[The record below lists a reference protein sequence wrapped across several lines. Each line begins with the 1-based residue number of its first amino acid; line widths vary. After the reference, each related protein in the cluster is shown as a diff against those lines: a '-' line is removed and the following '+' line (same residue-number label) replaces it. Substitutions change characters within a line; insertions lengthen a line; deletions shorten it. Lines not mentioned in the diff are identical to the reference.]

1 MKFVDVAEITIR
13 SGRGGDGAVTFRRE
27 PFVPQGGPDGG
38 AGGKGG
44 DIVFLADRGL
54 RTLMDFRYKS
64 KYAAEPGQNGS
75 KSNRYGRK
83 GRDLVIKVPVGTIVT
98 DRESGR
104 FMHDLARDGERFVA
118 AIGGKGGLGNS
129 SFKNSR
135 RQAPNFAEAG
145 AEGTERRVRLE
156 LKLIADV
163 GLVGF
168 PNVGKSTLLSV
179 ASSAKPKIADYH
191 FTTTVPNLGVVS
203 AYDTEFVLADIPGLI
218 EGAAKGAGLGHD
230 FLKHIERTRLL
241 IHVIDASG
249 SEGRRPVE
257 DYLRIC
263 AELAAY
269 SEKLLRKPRIAA
281 LNKMDITDAAGDD
294 YLQLLS
300 ALESDGVPSYPV
312 SAATTEGVDALMRA
326 AASELARLSLEGRDG
341 AGADDEEALH
351 GGALDVVAGQDEP
364 GYRDIF
370 IEKDAD
376 VFTVSGRQLKKIFDS
391 TNFNDYGSLR
401 YLWQYLVKSGA
412 IARMKAE
419 GLSDGDTVRICDTEF
434 DYEDE

>member
-38 AGGKGG
+38 NGGKGG
-44 DIVFLADRGL
+44 DVVFLADRNL

-64 KYAAEPGQNGS
+64 RYVAEAGQKGS
-75 KSNRYGRK
+75 KSNRYGK
-83 GRDLVIKVPVGTIVT
+83 QGSDLIIKVPVGTVVT
-98 DRESGR
+98 DVKSGR
-104 FMHDLARDGERFVA
+104 FMHDLTRDGERFVA
-118 AIGGKGGLGNS
+118 SIGGKGGLGNS
-129 SFKNSR
+129 NFKNSK

-145 AEGTERRVRLE
+145 ADGVERVVRLE

-179 ASSAKPKIADYH
+179 ASAAKPKIADYH

-230 FLKHIERTRLL
+230 FLKHIERTRML

-249 SEGRRPVE
+249 SEGRAPAD
-257 DYLRIC
+257 DYLRIRS
-263 AELAAY
+263 ELAAY
-269 SEKLLRKPRIAA
+269 SADLIKKPQIVA
-281 LNKMDITDAAGDD
+281 LNKMDIADASGEEYAK
-294 YLQLLS
+294 LLEVV
-300 ALESDGVPSYPV
+300 AADGVLYYPV
-312 SAATTEGVDALMRA
+312 SASTTEGVADLMRA
-326 AASELARLSLEGRDG
+326 AVSELARIERERPEGSDEDG
-341 AGADDEEALH
+341 AGCGDV
-351 GGALDVVAGQDEP
+351 LDVVSGRNEP
-364 GYRDIF
+364 DYRDIR
-370 IEKDAD
+370 IERDGDAF
-376 VFTVSGRQLKKIFDS
+376 VVSGKHLKKIFES
-391 TNFNDYGSLR
+391 TNFSDYGSLR
-401 YLWQYLVKSGA
+401 YLWQYLVKNGA

-419 GLSDGDTVRICDTEF
+419 GLRDGDTVRMFGTEF

>member
-38 AGGKGG
+38 NGGKGG
-44 DIVFLADRGL
+44 DVVFLADRDL

-64 KYAAEPGQNGS
+64 NYAAEAGQSGS

-83 GRDLVIKVPVGTIVT
+83 GKDLVIRVPVGTIVT
-98 DRESGR
+98 DAASGK
-104 FMHDLARDGERFVA
+104 FMHDLARDGETFVA
-118 AIGGKGGLGNS
+118 AIGGKGGTGNS
-129 SFKNSR
+129 GFKNSR

-203 AYDTEFVLADIPGLI
+203 VYDEEFVLADIPGLI

-230 FLKHIERTRLL
+230 FLKHVERTKML

-249 SEGRRPVE
+249 SEGRSPAG
-257 DYLRIC
+257 DYLRIR

-269 SEKLLRKPRIAA
+269 SEALTRKPQIAA
-281 LNKMDITDAAGDD
+281 LNKMDIADASGDE
-294 YLQLLS
+294 YAQLLS
-300 ALESDGVPSYPV
+300 ALSTDGVPYYPV
-312 SAATTEGVDALMRA
+312 SAATSAGVDELMRA
-326 AASELARLSLEGRDG
+326 AASELARIEREDSEG
-341 AGADDEEALH
+341 AGAEETRR

-370 IEKDAD
+370 IEKDAG
-376 VFTVSGRQLKKIFDS
+376 VFALSGRQLKKIFDS

-401 YLWQYLVKSGA
+401 YLWRHLVKSGA

-419 GLSDGDTVRICDTEF
+419 GLADGDTVRICGMEF